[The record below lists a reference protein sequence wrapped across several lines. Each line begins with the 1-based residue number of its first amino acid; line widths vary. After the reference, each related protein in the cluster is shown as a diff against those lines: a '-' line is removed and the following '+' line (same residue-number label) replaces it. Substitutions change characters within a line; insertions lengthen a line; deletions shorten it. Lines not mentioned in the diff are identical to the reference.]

1 MTKTFDFWADYDNL
15 YKSLI
20 LADKKV
26 IADSL
31 KTAQMYATGMT
42 DGWFD
47 FMNAFET
54 AINDNRGSLSIEEKS
69 VAEDLLLK
77 LKKQLTNK

>member
-1 MTKTFDFWADYDNL
+1 MAETFDFWAEYENL
-15 YKSLI
+15 CKSLI

-31 KTAQMYATGMT
+31 KTAQMYATGLT

-47 FMNAFET
+47 FMTAFEKT
-54 AINDNRGSLSIEEKS
+54 LKDNQSSFSTGEKHI
-69 VAEDLLLK
+69 AEDLLSK
-77 LKKQLTNK
+77 LKKHLADR